1 MSASAC
7 SEPHRV
13 KHCRNYAS
21 ASITGGQNFQ
31 HTAPRFSV
39 PNFGMRTN
47 APNTRLG
54 RRCFRESHPGDTTFF
69 PPPFF
74 FFPFFFSL
82 QKAREEES
90 LCGTVRNIKRTT
102 RDHRSFPFN
111 QHRERDWY
119 IEGKG
124 REMRSFYGSEVF
136 VFCRATW
143 SKSEILHRGEIKK
156 EGKARWKI
164 CDCGG
169 NGVSQPPC
177 RVQWAKGSDGEHVF
191 VNDSWGE
198 NNRDNLGVWLIVCNC
213 LCGE

>member
-119 IEGKG
+119 IEGK
-124 REMRSFYGSEVF
+124 RDAELLWERSICFLSRDMVEIGDITPRGNKKRRKGALENLRLWWKWRVSTPLSRAMSQGIGWWTR
-136 VFCRATW
+136 FC
-143 SKSEILHRGEIKK
+143 
-156 EGKARWKI
+156 
-164 CDCGG
+164 
-169 NGVSQPPC
+169 
-177 RVQWAKGSDGEHVF
+177 
-191 VNDSWGE
+191 
-198 NNRDNLGVWLIVCNC
+198 
-213 LCGE
+213 